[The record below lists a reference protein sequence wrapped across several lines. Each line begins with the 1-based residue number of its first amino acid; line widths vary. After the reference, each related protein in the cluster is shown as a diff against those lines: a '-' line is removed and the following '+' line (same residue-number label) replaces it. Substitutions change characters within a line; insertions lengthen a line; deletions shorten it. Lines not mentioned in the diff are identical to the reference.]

1 MAEYEKAIFLHGM
14 EFLQVPPP
22 PPNGFSKQLLKV
34 ILPPFI
40 RIQTT
45 GIYWL
50 EKYYSADNSKPSRPT
65 HDLAKLL
72 NAL

>member
-22 PPNGFSKQLLKV
+22 PHGFSKQLLKV
-34 ILPPFI
+34 ILRPFI

-45 GIYWL
+45 GIYSL

-65 HDLAKLL
+65 PDLAKLL